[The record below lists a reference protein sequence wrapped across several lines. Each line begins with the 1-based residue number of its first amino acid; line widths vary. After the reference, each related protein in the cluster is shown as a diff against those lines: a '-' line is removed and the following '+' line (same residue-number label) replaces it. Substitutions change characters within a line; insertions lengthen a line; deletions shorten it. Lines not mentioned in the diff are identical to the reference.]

1 MKLNKKN
8 IKSLSAGMQLVP
20 SELTPLIVG
29 GAMKE
34 GRHRSLHE
42 AYNLQVNLSDQKNFM
57 GRGIKELE
65 WV

>member
-8 IKSLSAGMQLVP
+8 IKSLSSGMQLVP

-34 GRHRSLHE
+34 GRHRSLH
-42 AYNLQVNLSDQKNFM
+42 ATYNLQVNLSNQKNFM